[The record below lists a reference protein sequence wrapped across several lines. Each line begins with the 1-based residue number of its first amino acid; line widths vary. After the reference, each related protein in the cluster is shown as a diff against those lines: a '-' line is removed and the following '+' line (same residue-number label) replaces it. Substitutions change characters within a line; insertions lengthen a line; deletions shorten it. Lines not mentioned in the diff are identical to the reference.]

1 MDAGLTAT
9 TTLRARYA
17 ETDAQGVVHHSS
29 YIIWFELGRVELL
42 RAHGISYRE
51 MEAQGLAIVVSELQA
66 RYHAAARYDDLV
78 LVETTLALVRSR
90 QVAFD
95 YRLALADTGAL
106 LVTGRSTH
114 IVVDKNTGRPTRL
127 PAEWLGLMGGSGK

>member
-1 MDAGLTAT
+1 MDGGLTAT

-29 YIIWFELGRVELL
+29 YIVWFELGRVELL

-51 MEAQGLAIVVSELQA
+51 MEAQGLAIVVSDLQA

-78 LVETTLALVRSR
+78 HVHTALALVRSR

-95 YRLALADTGAL
+95 YRLTLADTGAL
-106 LVTGRSTH
+106 LVSGRSTH
-114 IVVDKNTGRPTRL
+114 IVVDKHSGRPTRL
-127 PAEWLGLMGGSGK
+127 PADLLARMGGQ

>member
-95 YRLALADTGAL
+95 YRLALADSGAL
-106 LVTGRSTH
+106 LVNRAQH
-114 IVVDKNTGRPTRL
+114 PHRD
-127 PAEWLGLMGGSGK
+127 